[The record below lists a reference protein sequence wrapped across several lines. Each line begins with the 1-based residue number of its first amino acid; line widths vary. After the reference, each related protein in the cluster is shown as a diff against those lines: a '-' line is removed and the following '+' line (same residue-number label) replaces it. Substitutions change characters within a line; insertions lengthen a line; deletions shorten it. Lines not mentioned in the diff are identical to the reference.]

1 MSGGAPQKK
10 RKAEI
15 GVSAFKEGEAGI
27 TIAPRLLRT
36 REEAV
41 TAPSRLSFGARS
53 GVGYS
58 PLK

>member
-1 MSGGAPQKK
+1 MTVGSPQEK

-27 TIAPRLLRT
+27 TIAPPLLRS

-41 TAPSRLSFGARS
+41 TAPSRAPFGTRS
-53 GVGYS
+53 GLGYS
-58 PLK
+58 PLE

>member
-1 MSGGAPQKK
+1 VRAGNPGEK

-27 TIAPRLLRT
+27 TIARALLRS

-41 TAPSRLSFGARS
+41 TAR
-53 GVGYS
+53 
-58 PLK
+58 

>member
-1 MSGGAPQKK
+1 VRPVSSGEK

-27 TIAPRLLRT
+27 TIARALLRS

-41 TAPSRLSFGARS
+41 TAR
-53 GVGYS
+53 
-58 PLK
+58 